1 MTSLPSTRETPMEKT
16 QTATSNIDALGQ
28 LRSLSRGLARV
39 EADAAIKRAARN
51 DYVRKAADQGHSLS
65 SIAEVV
71 GISKAAVHKIVQ
83 KATRS
88 GPNADHS

>member
-1 MTSLPSTRETPMEKT
+1 MEKT
-16 QTATSNIDALGQ
+16 QTATSDVGALGQ

-51 DYVRKAADQGHSLS
+51 DYVCKAAEQGHSLS
-65 SIAEVV
+65 SIAAVI

-83 KATRS
+83 KETHP